1 MGRSGLNF
9 RKDVEDE
16 ARRNQAWWGVG
27 GLVLAIAFVAIAY
40 IVSVPLSEQTLR
52 LVPGIAPATWR
63 IFVGIAIFVGLVA
76 IFGIIFALFAPKRK
90 DKFNER
96 ALDKER
102 RQMWAEEKAKKM
114 RQKEV
119 RKQIS
124 EERRK
129 AQK

>member
-76 IFGIIFALFAPKRK
+76 ILGIIFALFAPKRK